1 MRFTRFHIVENI
13 NPPDS
18 LDDMMAQEST

>member
-1 MRFTRFHIVENI
+1 LRVASPEGHRERVSI

-18 LDDMMAQEST
+18 LDDMMA